1 MNISDQGILIVLS
14 GPSGAGKGTVVNE
27 ILARS
32 DNYTLSISNTTRAPR
47 PGEIDGVHYNFVTK
61 DEFVEITNN
70 YLSTKEW
77 VLPSEK
83 ACFYT
88 YGVNYSAYII
98 EDVYLFSLNACVNT
112 DGSVEYD
119 FYLSHYVDG
128 VVSESE
134 TDPSLFEKFIK

>member
-1 MNISDQGILIVLS
+1 MKKYLCIFLTLLLITASFSACNNKEPSLTTGFVDPLS
-14 GPSGAGKGTVVNE
+14 LIMESPDKQPQ
-27 ILARS
+27 
-32 DNYTLSISNTTRAPR
+32 LS
-47 PGEIDGVHYNFVTK
+47 K

-98 EDVYLFSLNACVNT
+98 EDVYLFSLNAYVNT

-134 TDPSLFEKFIK
+134 TDPLLFEKFIK

>member
-1 MNISDQGILIVLS
+1 MKKICVVLSMLLILISVS
-14 GPSGAGKGTVVNE
+14 ACKINNTTPTTE
-27 ILARS
+27 RS
-32 DNYTLSISNTTRAPR
+32 DYLSEIMKKSDECPQLSK
-47 PGEIDGVHYNFVTK
+47 GEFI
-61 DEFVEITNN
+61 EITNN

-98 EDVYLFSLNACVNT
+98 EDEYLFSLNTNINT

-128 VVSESE
+128 VVTESE
-134 TDPSLFEKFIK
+134 NDPLLFKEFIK

>member
-1 MNISDQGILIVLS
+1 MKKICFILSMLLILISVS
-14 GPSGAGKGTVVNE
+14 ACKIN
-27 ILARS
+27 
-32 DNYTLSISNTTRAPR
+32 NTTPTTER
-47 PGEIDGVHYNFVTK
+47 PDYLSEIMKKSDECPQLSKGEFI
-61 DEFVEITNN
+61 EITNN

-98 EDVYLFSLNACVNT
+98 EDEYLFSLNTKVNA
-112 DGSVEYD
+112 DGSLEYD
-119 FYLSHYVDG
+119 FYLSHYFDG

>member
-1 MNISDQGILIVLS
+1 MKKICVVLSMLLILISVSACKINNTIPTTERPDYLS
-14 GPSGAGKGTVVNE
+14 EIMKKSDECPQLSKG
-27 ILARS
+27 
-32 DNYTLSISNTTRAPR
+32 
-47 PGEIDGVHYNFVTK
+47 
-61 DEFVEITNN
+61 EFIEITNN

-98 EDVYLFSLNACVNT
+98 EDEYLFSLNTNINT

-128 VVSESE
+128 VVTESE
-134 TDPSLFEKFIK
+134 NDPLLFKKFIK

>member
-1 MNISDQGILIVLS
+1 MKKICVILSMLLILISVS
-14 GPSGAGKGTVVNE
+14 ACKIN
-27 ILARS
+27 
-32 DNYTLSISNTTRAPR
+32 NTTPTTES
-47 PGEIDGVHYNFVTK
+47 PDYLSEIMKKSDECPQLSKGEFI
-61 DEFVEITNN
+61 EITNN

-98 EDVYLFSLNACVNT
+98 EDEYLFSLNTNINT

-128 VVSESE
+128 VVTESE
-134 TDPSLFEKFIK
+134 NDPLLFKEFIK

>member
-1 MNISDQGILIVLS
+1 MKKCLCIFLTLLLITAFLS
-14 GPSGAGKGTVVNE
+14 ACNNKEPSSTTEFV
-27 ILARS
+27 
-32 DNYTLSISNTTRAPR
+32 DPLSKIMESTDKQPQLS
-47 PGEIDGVHYNFVTK
+47 K
-61 DEFVEITNN
+61 DEFIEITNN

-98 EDVYLFSLNACVNT
+98 EEEYLFSLNSNVNT

-134 TDPSLFEKFIK
+134 TDPLLFEKFIK

>member
-1 MNISDQGILIVLS
+1 MKKICVILSMLLILISVS
-14 GPSGAGKGTVVNE
+14 ACKIN
-27 ILARS
+27 
-32 DNYTLSISNTTRAPR
+32 NTTTTPER
-47 PGEIDGVHYNFVTK
+47 PDYLSEKMKKSDECPQLSKGEFI
-61 DEFVEITNN
+61 EITNK

-98 EDVYLFSLNACVNT
+98 EDEYLFSLNTNINT

-128 VVSESE
+128 VVTESE
-134 TDPSLFEKFIK
+134 IDPLLFKEFIK

>member
-1 MNISDQGILIVLS
+1 MKKCWCIFLTLLLITAFLS
-14 GPSGAGKGTVVNE
+14 ACNNKEPSSTTEFV
-27 ILARS
+27 
-32 DNYTLSISNTTRAPR
+32 DPLSKIMESTDKQPQLS
-47 PGEIDGVHYNFVTK
+47 K
-61 DEFVEITNN
+61 DEFIEITNN

-98 EDVYLFSLNACVNT
+98 EDEYLFSLNSNVNT

-128 VVSESE
+128 VVTELE
-134 TDPSLFEKFIK
+134 IDPLLFEKFIK

>member
-1 MNISDQGILIVLS
+1 MKKCCCIFLTLLLITAFLS
-14 GPSGAGKGTVVNE
+14 ACNNKEPSSTTEFV
-27 ILARS
+27 
-32 DNYTLSISNTTRAPR
+32 DPLSKIMEST
-47 PGEIDGVHYNFVTK
+47 DKQLQLSK
-61 DEFVEITNN
+61 DEFIEITNN

-98 EDVYLFSLNACVNT
+98 EDEYLFSLNSNVNT

-128 VVSESE
+128 VVTELE
-134 TDPSLFEKFIK
+134 IDPLLFEKFIK

>member
-1 MNISDQGILIVLS
+1 MKKICVILSMLLILISVS
-14 GPSGAGKGTVVNE
+14 ACKIN
-27 ILARS
+27 
-32 DNYTLSISNTTRAPR
+32 NTTPTTES
-47 PGEIDGVHYNFVTK
+47 PDYLSEIMKKSDECPQLSKGEFI
-61 DEFVEITNN
+61 EITNN

-98 EDVYLFSLNACVNT
+98 EDEYLFSLNTKVNA
-112 DGSVEYD
+112 DGSLECD
-119 FYLSHYVDG
+119 FYLSHYIDG

-134 TDPSLFEKFIK
+134 TDPLLFEKFIK